1 MKVLFSVSA
10 LVLISAGS
18 ALANGPSVTY
28 SSPVDK
34 ILGGHGQVGEAAS
47 SASNPDVTYEV
58 GVGGIIHKKNSKYGT
73 VEAVQPTWRLG
84 MSQRQLEKQGG

>member
-1 MKVLFSVSA
+1 MKVIISVSA

-18 ALANGPSVTY
+18 ALANGVSGTY

-47 SASNPDVTYEV
+47 SVSNPDITYEV
-58 GVGGIIHKKNSKYGT
+58 GEGGIVHKKNSKYGT
-73 VEAVQPTWRLG
+73 VEAVRPTWSLG
-84 MSQRQLEKQGG
+84 ISPRQLDKQGG